1 MTHSIYWPGTQIVRS
16 TNNGFTRGLTG
27 EPIDWGTL
35 SRSAVLSKAS
45 TANVHLSRQ
54 NGTDRSTFKGISKK
68 ADAQIAQRAAPHG
81 GAYAKAVNAKAPTK
95 AGRLREALRAG
106 PMGSGDLASA
116 TGIDAHIIPA
126 LLQFD
131 IDAGRVRRLRE
142 YRPMRYQLVEA

>member
-1 MTHSIYWPGTQIVRS
+1 MTHQPAARQSAFYW
-16 TNNGFTRGLTG
+16 NTG
-27 EPIDWGTL
+27 EPSIFRPMETG
-35 SRSAVLSKAS
+35 SKLRAAS
-45 TANVHLSRQ
+45 TANVQLSRQ

-81 GAYAKAVNAKAPTK
+81 GVYAKAVNAKAPTK

-106 PMGSGDLASA
+106 PMGSGDLSRA